1 MNDNKDLNNFSVGNN
16 SNGVSGSNTYK
27 FHNISSTPMVYI
39 GNNPSVAAAV
49 EKAEAERTGSFDPYT
64 LASNKAYSVAYSQAP
79 KVGISNGK
87 ITVSAPQ
94 SILDSPY
101 YQQLN
106 QELQSLKGADLSSP
120 AVQEAVDRL
129 NDEIQTNFQEVA
141 VKNTLG
147 WTPEELN
154 DYQYTIQTVRGT
166 TPLRSNNVVKGKD
179 KEGNVV
185 SKTPKDWV
193 EYWREIYNTDER
205 VDAFLKSAQSKDP
218 YGRTMYLVMSQ
229 GGGTPVYGF
238 DPLEKLG
245 QGFGAL
251 MNQMKKFPEGA
262 LRLISTDSN
271 TRAIE
276 DRSKALNISPDTLI
290 KLSSI
295 TDEDMFN
302 KMRDS
307 IRGKKWSE
315 LSDEQKAFVLELG
328 VSKQD
333 SSMLNNRANREIT
346 KGLPLPGGAY
356 EQALDDM
363 SSDNETNSRLG
374 IDNIL
379 DDSSYDKFKTT
390 RDNYNTW
397 QNYDQDVSQDDE
409 RLAKNAIMSPTE
421 QTVGNITGSIG
432 RFLWEAA
439 VARGVTGGK
448 VNINA
453 ISDTI
458 GEKIVNSLAKH
469 GLSPASRIG
478 QNVLSFTANL
488 AGTIPEDILQ
498 TALDNV
504 LTYNIDDNKH
514 ILDFDQMSDN
524 FKSNLIVMSLF
535 NAAKS
540 GLNAVKRAR
549 IAKQLAQQAD
559 MNQVVNIEGLNP
571 DVDDLSRAIKNG
583 NDIKVENEKVSV
595 VDENGNEKVLENITP
610 EQSEM
615 ILSNFET
622 ERMQSKLSDV
632 DYLIKSAEK
641 ELESI
646 SGSEYDNPVF
656 ENSRQELSEYI
667 QELKQQ
673 RADIVSEL
681 ESATKTT
688 ENIDGTD
695 ASVIR
700 RTLDNADLDIA
711 PWHSKELRAD
721 WDGQV
726 NTLRQ
731 YIAQNSPIDLKTGNE
746 SHIDG
751 SIAWWLND
759 GASKFDH
766 GVELNKRWE
775 SLPTEVRE
783 KIADGDG
790 TFSKI
795 VGRSGLETAF
805 MRLGIDNVYDPDIID
820 RIYADYLWKQ
830 AHPTADSTTAAPTAT
845 EANVQASIKDINE
858 DVVDNKIKL
867 VDEDAKAKD
876 VEVKAPETETPKVE
890 AETLKSEAKTP
901 KSETPKVDYGYIP
914 LNDALDINI
923 RPDQAELRDW
933 HNQTHNRI
941 MNDFDNNFINKFHNK
956 FGDVQASDFDWVW
969 YQSKQGK
976 APAEIVG
983 TTDPTTGRVITQ
995 NMIGAMEWW
1004 AEQPQTKALRRASRD
1019 ALGLEGD
1026 FNVLGYL
1033 PHTDYDPRYSSFEEA
1048 MSGALWQT
1056 STGASVMDEGQ
1067 YKGYGGD
1074 FRSRYDTFV
1083 SNMLWDARAKDVA
1096 TAKLLDEVRM
1106 DGQEITPEVETNA
1119 RRAVDGEKNIQ
1130 KLVNNADSTKAV
1142 VKALESVTEDTD
1154 EIDWKKIDEDT
1165 KKQAEKSGLGQAIH
1179 DNYNRVYYGANS
1191 KNVSKQ
1197 SGVVANNFDTL
1208 GNTMKNTVIE
1218 GAGSLYDN
1226 GGADLVYAPQNAI
1239 DIVNRYMR
1247 EGGDLREMLQEYVE
1261 NHSHR
1266 SPEYAEEVVDKWMGK
1281 LGEIQGPLTKAKVI
1295 QTLGN
1300 SMKWEAMT
1308 RLKRWLALAKYD
1320 QFNASTR
1327 KTIDRFLFNHMQM
1340 DAIKYNP
1347 TIRQRLT
1354 KGLNDLTALRYRALF
1369 YGNIKNALLQ
1379 VSELN
1384 RYFSSFKWGD
1394 VATMAKRLAT
1404 DEGFRARVDDYVQS
1418 VAPMTSQLKADI
1430 YQSYSDIADS
1440 MKVEKDGVTFKDLGN
1455 KAKTTADTIGLAPIE
1470 AAEAFKNRMMV
1481 AGLVQE
1487 ADRLG
1492 LTGDEALRHIRNRF
1506 ERVALAAD
1514 EMGKIGMASNPLA
1527 KTMLFLQNFQI
1538 RELGMHLYNIKDA
1551 TGMAK
1556 SMPGKVL
1563 AATNYLT
1570 KVFGAK
1576 LATTLILA
1584 RLGYSASQTMGID
1597 PFGLL
1602 DQYNDLDRED
1612 MELPDFFFMS
1622 PLFSGGMTSL
1632 ISDMYFMARKAYEDS
1647 NQETVSEEA
1656 EQRLAPS
1663 WGVAWPDISFDNVME
1678 AAANFIPGSVFAN
1691 RIGQTNEMMDTGWA
1705 TSATGNKMY
1714 TAPED
1719 ALNTVLGYLFG
1730 RSATQNAQ
1738 QYRQTYG
1745 DNLWQTLGRFARQMN
1760 PFSDYNRDSFDPIDT
1775 KNYTDWFKGDANDRQ
1790 QFEKGRR
1797 YFQSE
1802 RDRIIDTYESV
1813 VSKSY
1818 ASDEELAEAKN
1829 NMNAKLE
1836 ELYDKLERF
1845 VDAYEK
1851 KNGTID
1857 ASMVK
1862 QVINLLN
1869 TGRKAMGDTAEE
1881 AEQRSLDDY
1890 NKALGRYSSL
1900 GLSPVGTYS
1909 GATAREPE
1917 KETKY
1922 QGSPQWRTSSQY
1934 AKYGAPA
1941 EAVNVLKEADKLL
1954 QPIRKEIT
1962 DAISAAYDRKDYD
1975 EVERIQRGYLDEF
1988 DNVVSPIIAAYGNG
2002 IFGSTD
2008 VVNQIK
2014 DMLSTGTNSRSGN
2027 LIPSDD
2033 YRKDKYGRYR
2043 SMPFETVDVKKWA
2056 QQRFRGDLYKNPTAS
2071 GSSNVKD
2078 DIDEIKKLSNNG
2090 QKGRAIAKALQLKV
2104 RVDNQTRSLSKDQ
2117 YNWLNNFIKGD
2128 K

>member
-1 MNDNKDLNNFSVGNN
+1 MEDNKGLNNFPVNNATGN
-16 SNGVSGSNTYK
+16 VAGSNTYK

-39 GNNPSVAAAV
+39 GSNPSVAAAV

-64 LASNKAYSVAYSQAP
+64 LASNKAYSAAYSQAP
-79 KVGISNGK
+79 KIGIADGK
-87 ITVSAPQ
+87 ITVSAPR
-94 SILDSPY
+94 SILDSAY
-101 YQQLN
+101 YKQLN
-106 QELQSLKGADLSSP
+106 QELQSLKGADLDNP
-120 AVQEAVDRL
+120 AVQDAVKKL
-129 NDEIQTNFQEVA
+129 NDEIQTNFQEAA

-147 WTPEELN
+147 WSLDELN
-154 DYQYTIQTVRGT
+154 DYQYAIQTVRGT
-166 TPLRSNNVVKGKD
+166 TPLRSNNVIKGEDKD
-179 KEGNVV
+179 GNVV
-185 SKTPKDWV
+185 AKTPKDWV
-193 EYWREIYNTDER
+193 EYWREMYNTDER
-205 VDAFLKSAQSKDP
+205 VDAFLKSAQSKTP

-238 DPLEKLG
+238 DAFERMG

-251 MNQMKKFPEGA
+251 MNQMKKFPEGT
-262 LRLISTDSN
+262 LRLVSTDSN

-276 DRSKALNISPDTLI
+276 DRAKTLNISSEILRS
-290 KLSSI
+290 LSSI
-295 TDEDMFN
+295 TDEDSFN
-302 KMRDS
+302 EMKDS
-307 IRGKKWSE
+307 IRGKTWSE
-315 LSDEQKAFVLELG
+315 LSDKQKAFVLELG

-333 SSMLNNRANREIT
+333 SSMLNNRASREIA

-379 DDSSYDKFKTT
+379 NDSSYDKFKTT

-421 QTVGNITGSIG
+421 QTIGNITGSIG

-439 VARGVTGGK
+439 VTQAVSGGK
-448 VNINA
+448 VNLNA

-458 GEKIVNSLAKH
+458 GEKIVGALAKH
-469 GLSPASRIG
+469 NISPVSRIG
-478 QNVLSFTANL
+478 QNLLSFTANL

-498 TALDNV
+498 TSLDNV
-504 LTYNIDDNKH
+504 LTYNIDDNNGL
-514 ILDFDQMSDN
+514 LDFSQMSEN
-524 FKSNLIVMSLF
+524 LKQNLIVMVLF
-535 NAAKS
+535 NAARTGVNS
-540 GLNAVKRAR
+540 VKRAR
-549 IAKQLAQQAD
+549 LAKQLAQQAD
-559 MNQVVNIEGLNP
+559 MNQTLDIEGLNI
-571 DVDDLSRAIKNG
+571 DADDAARAIANNGSLITKDGKAVVVNSDGTEIELKN
-583 NDIKVENEKVSV
+583 
-595 VDENGNEKVLENITP
+595 LTP
-610 EQSEM
+610 ENVEM
-615 ILSNFET
+615 IQQSLFGDIATPSQVADTLEAGDKIQIQVNYGGQDMWIDAEVIEDGGKKYIVGDSFED
-622 ERMQSKLSDV
+622 R
-632 DYLIKSAEK
+632 
-641 ELESI
+641 
-646 SGSEYDNPVF
+646 
-656 ENSRQELSEYI
+656 
-667 QELKQQ
+667 
-673 RADIVSEL
+673 
-681 ESATKTT
+681 
-688 ENIDGTD
+688 
-695 ASVIR
+695 
-700 RTLDNADLDIA
+700 LDIDS
-711 PWHSKELRAD
+711 PVIEKIRTAD
-721 WDGQV
+721 G
-726 NTLRQ
+726 
-731 YIAQNSPIDLKTGNE
+731 SPIT
-746 SHIDG
+746 
-751 SIAWWLND
+751 
-759 GASKFDH
+759 
-766 GVELNKRWE
+766 
-775 SLPTEVRE
+775 
-783 KIADGDG
+783 
-790 TFSKI
+790 
-795 VGRSGLETAF
+795 
-805 MRLGIDNVYDPDIID
+805 
-820 RIYADYLWKQ
+820 
-830 AHPTADSTTAAPTAT
+830 
-845 EANVQASIKDINE
+845 
-858 DVVDNKIKL
+858 
-867 VDEDAKAKD
+867 
-876 VEVKAPETETPKVE
+876 KAPELETPKLDTSKIE
-890 AETLKSEAKTP
+890 SPETTKAETA
-901 KSETPKVDYGYIP
+901 KVDYEYTP
-914 LNDALDINI
+914 LNDALSIGVEPTQAGI
-923 RPDQAELRDW
+923 REWHTNTVRD
-933 HNQTHNRI
+933 I

-969 YQSKQGK
+969 YQSKHGK

-995 NMIGAMEWW
+995 NMIDAMEWW
-1004 AEQPQTKALRRASRD
+1004 ADQPQTRALRQASRD
-1019 ALGLEGD
+1019 ALGFEGD
-1026 FNVLGYL
+1026 FNILGYL
-1033 PHTDYDPRYSSFEEA
+1033 PHTDYDPRFSSFEEA

-1056 STGASVMDEGQ
+1056 STGASIMDEGQ

-1074 FRSRYDTFV
+1074 FRSRYNTFV
-1083 SNMLWDARAKDVA
+1083 SNMLWDARVKDVA
-1096 TAKLLDEVRM
+1096 TAKLLDEARM
-1106 DGQEITPEVETNA
+1106 DGQEITPEVVQNA

-1179 DNYNRVYYGANS
+1179 DNYNGVYYGADS

-1197 SGVVANNFDTL
+1197 SGVIANNFDTL

-1218 GAGSLYDN
+1218 GVGSLYDN

-1247 EGGDLREMLQEYVE
+1247 EGGDFREMLQEYVE

-1281 LGEIQGPLTKAKVI
+1281 LGEVQGPLTKAKVI

-1340 DAIKYNP
+1340 DSIKYNP

-1379 VSELN
+1379 TSELN

-1404 DEGFRARVDDYVQS
+1404 DEAFRARVDDYVQS
-1418 VAPMTSQLKADI
+1418 VAPMTTRLKADI
-1430 YQSYSDIADS
+1430 YQAYSDIADS

-1455 KAKTTADTIGLAPIE
+1455 KAKDTADAIGLGPIE

-1556 SMPGKVL
+1556 TMPKKVL

-1602 DQYNDLDRED
+1602 DQYNGLDRED
-1612 MELPDFFFMS
+1612 MELPDYFFMS
-1622 PLFSGGMTSL
+1622 PFFSGGMTSL

-1647 NQETVSEEA
+1647 NQETVSEET

-1663 WGVAWPDISFDNVME
+1663 WGLAWPDISFDNIMG
-1678 AAANFIPGSVFAN
+1678 AASNFTPGSVFAN
-1691 RIGQTNEMMDTGWA
+1691 RIGQMNEMMDTGWA

-1719 ALNTVLGYLFG
+1719 TLNTVLGYLFG

-1738 QYRQTYG
+1738 QYNQTYG
-1745 DNLWQTLGRFARQMN
+1745 DNLWQTLGRFN
-1760 PFSDYNRDSFDPIDT
+1760 PFREYTEFDPIDT

-1797 YFQSE
+1797 YFQNE

-1829 NMNAKLE
+1829 NMNVKLN

-1845 VDAYEK
+1845 VDAYEL

-1857 ASMVK
+1857 SAMAK

-1869 TGRKAMGDTAEE
+1869 TGRKVMSDTAEE
-1881 AEQRSLDDY
+1881 ADERSMREY
-1890 NKALGRYSSL
+1890 NKALGRYSGL

-1922 QGSPQWRTSSQY
+1922 QGSPQWRAAVSGYYDISD
-1934 AKYGAPA
+1934 
-1941 EAVNVLKEADKLL
+1941 EAVEVLKQADKTLAPL
-1954 QPIRKEIT
+1954 RKQISSE
-1962 DAISAAYDRKDYD
+1962 ISAAYDRKDYD
-1975 EVERIQRGYLDEF
+1975 EVERIQQAYLDEF
-1988 DNVVSPIIAAYGNG
+1988 DNVVSPIIATYGNG
-2002 IFGSTD
+2002 IFGSTN
-2008 VVNQIK
+2008 VTNQIK

-2027 LIPSDD
+2027 LIPSDQ

-2056 QQRFRGDLYKNPTAS
+2056 QQRFRGDLYKNPTVR
-2071 GSSNVKD
+2071 SNSTVED
-2078 DIDEIKKLSNNG
+2078 DIDEIKKLDKNG
-2090 QKGRAIAKALQLKV
+2090 QKGRAMARALQLKV
-2104 RVDNQTRSLSKDQ
+2104 RVDNQTRSLNNEQ
-2117 YNWLNNFIKGD
+2117 YKWLNNFLKGEE
-2128 K
+2128 